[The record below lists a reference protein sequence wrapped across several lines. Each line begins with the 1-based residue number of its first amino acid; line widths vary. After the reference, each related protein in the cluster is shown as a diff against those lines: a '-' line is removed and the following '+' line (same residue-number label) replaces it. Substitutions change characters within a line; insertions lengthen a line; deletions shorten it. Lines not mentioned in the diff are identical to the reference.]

1 MCEPCSTTPVSQ
13 DTEGGRIARIQE
25 ASRAQMREQ
34 ALAKARALRGGPG
47 TCGGVRCA
55 SAAERIQPNVPVPSA
70 VLINTVKACYSGVSR
85 EGCVPSS
92 VRTARIQLDILE
104 KERDPFNPITRFSDL
119 TINRPVIATVCPPI
133 PLEALNANIPK
144 QNMRNCPLPNKPD
157 NPVLPT

>member
-1 MCEPCSTTPVSQ
+1 MCDTCSTTPVSQ

-25 ASRAQMREQ
+25 GARAQMREQ

-47 TCGGVRCA
+47 TCGGVRCP

-70 VLINTVKACYSGVSR
+70 VLINTVKNCYSRVSR

-104 KERDPFNPITRFSDL
+104 KETDPFNPDTRFANL
-119 TINRPVIATVCPPI
+119 IQRGVIPVVCAPI
-133 PLEALNANIPK
+133 PQEALNANIPK
-144 QNMRNCPLPNKPD
+144 QNLRNCPLPNKPD